1 MKETLRTQ
9 DGVEFTP
16 IEEAIYRFYLFLQKK
31 ERTIGSDRFKIKWE
45 YGIKT
50 DEVVEGAG
58 NYKSNIPDDGYTAI
72 SLWIKNEDSEIGN
85 SDIRIYNTYDKNI
98 LRIFANMGT
107 MNELGQIWKE
117 AFENEEFPVIVEDRH
132 GFSYQNQSHI
142 NSFGEI

>member
-1 MKETLRTQ
+1 MEEKLRTE

-31 ERTIGSDRFKIKWE
+31 ETAMGSDKFKVKWE

-58 NYKSNIPDDGYTAI
+58 KYKTNIPDDGYTAI
-72 SLWIKNEDSEIGN
+72 SLWIKNGDSEIGN
-85 SDIRIYNTYDKNI
+85 SDIRIYSTYGKNI

-107 MNELGQIWKE
+107 MNELSQIWKE
-117 AFENEEFPVIVEDRH
+117 AFEDEEFPVEVEDRH
-132 GFSYQNQSHI
+132 GFIYQNPTRVT
-142 NSFGEI
+142 FEI